1 MKHGRSSA
9 DSVVS
14 AFLPEDITETQI
26 EKDSNEQKRR
36 KSHGEYTLLRKSK
49 GKDSVS

>member
-1 MKHGRSSA
+1 MKHGRSSV

-14 AFLPEDITETQI
+14 AFLPEDGNETPQ
-26 EKDSNEQKRR
+26 NEKRR
-36 KSHGEYTLLRKSK
+36 KSHGEYSLLRKSK